1 MAGTGT
7 SQDCGRLEKFYEK
20 ERQEKS
26 FPLTRQPEFFS
37 DGQPRDT
44 GSILCLGTPAL
55 IVD

>member
-1 MAGTGT
+1 MAGTGAN
-7 SQDCGRLEKFYEK
+7 QDRGGLEKFYEK

-26 FPLTRQPEFFS
+26 FPPTWQSEFFS

-44 GSILCLGTPAL
+44 GSILRLGTPAL